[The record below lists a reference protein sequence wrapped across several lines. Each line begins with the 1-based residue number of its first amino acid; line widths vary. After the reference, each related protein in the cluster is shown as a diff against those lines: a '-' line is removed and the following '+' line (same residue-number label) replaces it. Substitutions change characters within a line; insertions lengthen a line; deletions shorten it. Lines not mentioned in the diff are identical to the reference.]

1 MATNTVE
8 HKLSFS
14 KFTPTEQQ
22 FLRVAESTI
31 SRHLDILLSEVK
43 RKHPLSIDTD
53 FLQSIYVSL
62 VADKVILLVSRAA
75 VLEMNL
81 ARLLGHLQGSTPQER
96 FNYFFEQLNIKTFF
110 EQYSVLNQLLETTL
124 LNFNNYLL
132 EILENYATE
141 WRTLFPEKHAPPKI
155 TAIKTDIMDVYPE
168 GRSIVTL
175 LFENAASWVYKPRDL
190 AVDAAF
196 QIFLAWFNAQE
207 LFPPF
212 KMLKIVCHENHSWCE
227 FVEHG
232 KNLTPLSIKLM
243 YDKIGALLC
252 LLYVFEAN
260 DMHPQNI
267 FVVGDT
273 PVLIDLETVL
283 QPRKSPSNRRS
294 VMQTDFL
301 PEKKIVVQPDDE
313 DLVYAHEMHDNL
325 ENKTCTEEK
334 QLCWKNEGQDTMQ
347 IIRRRLFKD
356 NVDTRFYVDN
366 QPITPTSY
374 VKEIAKSFRKT
385 YRFIETHKEEFLS
398 AMACFKHLKIRF
410 IVRDTSKYAALME
423 ETSHPLVL
431 SDVDK
436 WGQLLSAIDFESDN
450 SEFDKLIN
458 AEEKKQLKQ
467 MTIPSFSTFT
477 DETGLYA
484 DDKLLIPD
492 YFMTNA
498 LSVVAQNMGEMSA
511 KDMEKQV
518 RILRRQFQF
527 LVTT

>member
-1 MATNTVE
+1 M
-8 HKLSFS
+8 
-14 KFTPTEQQ
+14 
-22 FLRVAESTI
+22 
-31 SRHLDILLSEVK
+31 
-43 RKHPLSIDTD
+43 
-53 FLQSIYVSL
+53 
-62 VADKVILLVSRAA
+62 
-75 VLEMNL
+75 
-81 ARLLGHLQGSTPQER
+81 
-96 FNYFFEQLNIKTFF
+96 
-110 EQYSVLNQLLETTL
+110 
-124 LNFNNYLL
+124 
-132 EILENYATE
+132 
-141 WRTLFPEKHAPPKI
+141 
-155 TAIKTDIMDVYPE
+155 
-168 GRSIVTL
+168 
-175 LFENAASWVYKPRDL
+175 
-190 AVDAAF
+190 
-196 QIFLAWFNAQE
+196 
-207 LFPPF
+207 
-212 KMLKIVCHENHSWCE
+212 
-227 FVEHG
+227 G
-232 KNLTPLSIKLM
+232 KNLTPLSMKLM

-252 LLYVFEAN
+252 LLYIFEAN

-273 PVLIDLETVL
+273 PVLIDLETIL
-283 QPRKSPSNRRS
+283 QPRKSSSSRRS

-313 DLVYAHEMHDNL
+313 DLAYAHEIHDNL
-325 ENKTCTEEK
+325 ENKTCAEEK

-347 IIRRRLFKD
+347 IIRCRLFKD

-366 QPITPTSY
+366 QPITPVSY

-385 YRFIETHKEEFLS
+385 YRFIETHKEDFLS

-410 IVRDTSKYAALME
+410 IVRDTCKYAALME

-431 SDVDK
+431 SNVDK

-477 DETGLYA
+477 DEIGLFA
-484 DDKLLIPD
+484 GDKLLIPN
-492 YFMTNA
+492 YFTTNA

-511 KDMEKQV
+511 RDMEKQV